1 MTRISPATIAAFEQM
16 AAAHQEQ
23 ARRISEA
30 FTAEMRQWHDPAI
43 GRAIEA
49 GQMSSA
55 SQIAAGRP
63 PDGLPSIG
71 ATAAAYRRRLSA
83 SRLAARHGITPAT
96 AQTLWNMYKS
106 GLWADEC
113 RADRDGIARADLL
126 TSTPPMTR
134 WPARGPRL
142 VVSCTRPSRGLAA
155 RWASH
160 APPRGQDSHMP
171 SVNAGGA
178 TTT

>member
-16 AAAHQEQ
+16 AAAHLEQ

-30 FTAEMRQWHDPAI
+30 ISAEQLRTAATV
-43 GRAIEA
+43 
-49 GQMSSA
+49 
-55 SQIAAGRP
+55 AAGTTT
-63 PDGLPSIG
+63 DHHPSQST
-71 ATAAAYRRRLSA
+71 TAAAYRHRLHARAIARRGDT
-83 SRLAARHGITPAT
+83 AAKVWHLVAAAITADDDAET
-96 AQTLWNMYKS
+96 A
-106 GLWADEC
+106 G
-113 RADRDGIARADLL
+113 GIARADLL

-178 TTT
+178 ATT